1 MAALFL
7 VELKGSFKLTKILQ
21 HKKKFQQQKMT
32 MDIQML
38 SSDKHIK
45 TWRASLGD
53 GDAPGELVISQI
65 KPKKI
70 RYITNGS
77 WYFTNE
83 VVQVERPTK
92 MRIVSFHLIL
102 EL

>member
-1 MAALFL
+1 
-7 VELKGSFKLTKILQ
+7 
-21 HKKKFQQQKMT
+21 

-53 GDAPGELVISQI
+53 GDAPGELVISYI

-70 RYITNGS
+70 RYVTNGS
-77 WYFTNE
+77 RYFTNE

-92 MRIVSFHLIL
+92 MRIFNCQPIL
-102 EL
+102 EF